1 LYPPDFKRTYGVDLR
16 RLLADRAEEAREQ
29 GALPLAWFLVVNTT
43 IGARDAAMEWAAV
56 VSEGWTMTRRGMMGT
71 SGLHAVRL
79 ALRGLIRRPGYTVPV
94 LLTLALGI
102 GANTA
107 TFTVLN
113 SVVLR
118 PLPYPQSDR
127 IVHVAPLIE
136 ERNARSAFSL
146 PDVRDWELRAS
157 AVSALG
163 AYGTLN
169 ADLVYTAG
177 LQAVEVETAYVT
189 AGFFDALGAQPELG
203 RLPTAEEE
211 FGDNRVVA
219 VSHAFWLQSLGADPE
234 AVGRTIPLSGE
245 EYVVVGV
252 MPESFA
258 FPSDRVD
265 LWAFLSIIPA
275 QSTPY
280 HIRGVRLLEVVA
292 RMAEGASI
300 DQVRDDLSSVA
311 AGLAVE
317 YPDSNGPLTAASV
330 TPLRD
335 LVVGD
340 ARTPLLVLMAAAGL
354 IMLIT
359 WANLANLA
367 LARETQRAPELV
379 VRAALGASRMRR
391 AGLALTECLVL
402 SMVAGALGTLIALG
416 GTDALVASG
425 ATVLPRAHEIVP
437 DWRVAAFTVLV
448 SLLTGVIVA
457 LMASARAGS
466 MDIANHLR
474 ADGRGAARRPARGFL
489 VVSQISLSVV
499 LLVGASLLAKTLDSL
514 GEVDVGFEPDGLV
527 VADMTFG
534 SDRFPERVDYL
545 PRFDA
550 TIDALAA
557 VPGVRSVSSVRRF
570 PFRGT
575 GEGFRWNHLEDTED
589 VEGTRANLLQ
599 VSPRFFETMGIPL
612 IDGGEFDPA
621 DIASGRPVVI
631 VGQSIADAAFP
642 GERAVGRSLRVAGE
656 ASEIVGVV
664 SDIRQADLRGDPTGV
679 VYVPNPLW
687 PRRAAAFVVRS
698 ERGAGDLIQAVRAAI
713 QRLDADQPITEL
725 ALASD
730 IVDEELGRDR
740 FLTLLIGL
748 FAGLALTLS
757 SVGVYAVVAFGVSRR
772 RREVGIRLALGAEP
786 ANVRALVVRQG
797 MVPVVVGIVIGVALS
812 LASSGALER
821 VVFSVEGF
829 QPMAYA
835 GAAALLGLVGFMACW
850 LPARSAGSRAI
861 ESLTQE

>member
-1 LYPPDFKRTYGVDLR
+1 
-16 RLLADRAEEAREQ
+16 
-29 GALPLAWFLVVNTT
+29 
-43 IGARDAAMEWAAV
+43 
-56 VSEGWTMTRRGMMGT
+56 
-71 SGLHAVRL
+71 
-79 ALRGLIRRPGYTVPV
+79 
-94 LLTLALGI
+94 
-102 GANTA
+102 
-107 TFTVLN
+107 
-113 SVVLR
+113 
-118 PLPYPQSDR
+118 
-127 IVHVAPLIE
+127 
-136 ERNARSAFSL
+136 
-146 PDVRDWELRAS
+146 
-157 AVSALG
+157 
-163 AYGTLN
+163 
-169 ADLVYTAG
+169 
-177 LQAVEVETAYVT
+177 
-189 AGFFDALGAQPELG
+189 
-203 RLPTAEEE
+203 
-211 FGDNRVVA
+211 
-219 VSHAFWLQSLGADPE
+219 
-234 AVGRTIPLSGE
+234 
-245 EYVVVGV
+245 
-252 MPESFA
+252 
-258 FPSDRVD
+258 
-265 LWAFLSIIPA
+265 
-275 QSTPY
+275 
-280 HIRGVRLLEVVA
+280 
-292 RMAEGASI
+292 
-300 DQVRDDLSSVA
+300 
-311 AGLAVE
+311 
-317 YPDSNGPLTAASV
+317 
-330 TPLRD
+330 
-335 LVVGD
+335 
-340 ARTPLLVLMAAAGL
+340 
-354 IMLIT
+354 
-359 WANLANLA
+359 
-367 LARETQRAPELV
+367 
-379 VRAALGASRMRR
+379 
-391 AGLALTECLVL
+391 
-402 SMVAGALGTLIALG
+402 
-416 GTDALVASG
+416 
-425 ATVLPRAHEIVP
+425 
-437 DWRVAAFTVLV
+437 
-448 SLLTGVIVA
+448 
-457 LMASARAGS
+457 
-466 MDIANHLR
+466 
-474 ADGRGAARRPARGFL
+474 
-489 VVSQISLSVV
+489 
-499 LLVGASLLAKTLDSL
+499 
-514 GEVDVGFEPDGLV
+514 
-527 VADMTFG
+527 
-534 SDRFPERVDYL
+534 
-545 PRFDA
+545 
-550 TIDALAA
+550 
-557 VPGVRSVSSVRRF
+557 
-570 PFRGT
+570 
-575 GEGFRWNHLEDTED
+575 